1 MSDGNITAART
12 KLTDAITKLCAPRTC
27 IHYDATL
34 SAPSLYDMLTSNMS
48 ARQGD
53 TRTPAQSL
61 PPLWVDAL
69 QLRSDIDCQ
78 VRRWKIMGKNTG
90 STPETLSILVD
101 RNWRPQDTEHVT
113 SMARQIR
120 SWCDSIVNL
129 FDPEHRKYISAACPS
144 CGKAT
149 VYKRDT
155 AGETVRQPALVVI
168 TNIGATCQHCDA
180 HWSPDRYLFLCR
192 LLGFELPAGVLE

>member
-1 MSDGNITAART
+1 MPDGNITAAKTR
-12 KLTDAITKLCAPRTC
+12 LDHAIRRLCAPQTLV
-27 IHYDATL
+27 HYNTTL
-34 SAPSLYDMLTSNMS
+34 SAPSLYDTLATNLA

-61 PPLWVDAL
+61 PPLWVDAM
-69 QLRSDIDCQ
+69 QLRAEIDTT
-78 VRRWKIMGKNTG
+78 VRRWRPVKAT
-90 STPETLSILVD
+90 TPQRLTSLAEKP
-101 RNWRPQDTEHVT
+101 WRPMDTDEVT
-113 SMARQIR
+113 SMARQVS

-129 FDPEHRKYISAACPS
+129 LDPEHRKFINAACPS
-144 CGKAT
+144 CGKST

-168 TNIGATCQHCDA
+168 TQVGATCQHCEA

>member
-1 MSDGNITAART
+1 MSDGNILAAKT
-12 KLTDAITKLCAPRTC
+12 KLERAVRRLCAPQTLV
-27 IHYDATL
+27 HYNHTL
-34 SAPSLYDMLTSNMS
+34 SAPSLYDMLAGNLST
-48 ARQGD
+48 RQGD

-69 QLRSDIDCQ
+69 QLRTEIDTQ
-78 VRRWKIMGKNTG
+78 TRKWVRKPGDVGTACRLTALADQ
-90 STPETLSILVD
+90 P
-101 RNWRPQDTEHVT
+101 WRPQDTDLV
-113 SMARQIR
+113 SGMARQVG

-129 FDPEHRKYISAACPS
+129 LDPEHRKYISAPCPS

-155 AGETVRQPALVVI
+155 AGDLVRQPALTVVAH
-168 TNIGATCQHCDA
+168 IGCTCQHCDA

-192 LLGFELPAGVLE
+192 LLGFELPEGVLE

>member
-27 IHYDATL
+27 IHYNATL

-69 QLRSDIDCQ
+69 QLRTEIDTQ
-78 VRRWKIMGKNTG
+78 ARKWVKRPGDVG
-90 STPETLSILVD
+90 TPSRLSALVEQP
-101 RNWRPQDTEHVT
+101 WRPQDTDQVT
-113 SMARQIR
+113 GMARQIR
-120 SWCDSIVNL
+120 SWCESIINL